1 MVPLNYILCFLFTVG
16 MALAVAWFT
25 IPYDASTVFLAA
37 LATALIT
44 VALTVYACCAKDIE
58 IVYGMLA
65 VFILAWLPMCIACF
79 VIRIYYVATIVIL
92 VVIILFSLYLIL
104 DTRMIL
110 SAGKSYGGHE
120 IGMDYDDY
128 ILGAMILYMD
138 ILMIFMY
145 LLALFGGSGE

>member
-16 MALAVAWFT
+16 MAIAVAFFT
-25 IPYDASTVFLAA
+25 IPYQGKTVFLAA
-37 LATALIT
+37 LATGLIT

-58 IVYGMLA
+58 IVYGLLA
-65 VFILAWLPMCIACF
+65 VFIIAWLPICILGF
-79 VIRIYYVATIVIL
+79 VWINDAMAVGIILLVIV
-92 VVIILFSLYLIL
+92 LFSLYLIL

-128 ILGAMILYMD
+128 ILGAMILYLD
-138 ILMIFMY
+138 IIMIFMY
-145 LLALFGGSGE
+145 LLALFGGSE